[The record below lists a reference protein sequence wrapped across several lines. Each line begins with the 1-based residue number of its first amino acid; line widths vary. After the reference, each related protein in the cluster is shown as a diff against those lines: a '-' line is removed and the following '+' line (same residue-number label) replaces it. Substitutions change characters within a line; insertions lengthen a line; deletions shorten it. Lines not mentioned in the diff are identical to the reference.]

1 MNKNKIVILL
11 SIFIIIIIGCDN
23 TMNTPANKV
32 ESFIEKYQRLD
43 KEVID
48 SLNNIINKDSVMNKK
63 EKKEYLALI
72 QKQYQNLSYKIKG
85 EQIENNVATVE
96 VEIEVLDYKNAI
108 NRAKET
114 YQQEKEESLM
124 EKRIKEMKKVS
135 NKVKY
140 DLTIHLKNENGI
152 WSIEELTEEDRK
164 KIHGLY

>member
-108 NRAKET
+108 NRAKKT
-114 YQQEKEESLM
+114 YQQEKKESLM